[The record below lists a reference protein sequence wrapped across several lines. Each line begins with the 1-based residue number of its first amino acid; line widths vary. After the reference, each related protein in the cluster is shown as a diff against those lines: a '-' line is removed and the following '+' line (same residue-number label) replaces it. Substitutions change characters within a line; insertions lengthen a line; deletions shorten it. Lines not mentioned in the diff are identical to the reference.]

1 MKKLITFS
9 CVAALYGAATAFAE
23 PITIQNHSFE
33 NAGLASGAWSNCIDV
48 ICGDADPEWWIN
60 PVPDTGESNTNT
72 AFSEVIDGFTA
83 DGVTHAGIDTD
94 TIFMELAQDLDELV
108 EPNSIY
114 TLTVAVGNRNAG
126 FSPEGSL
133 SGIALFAGNSFT
145 FDGEQLG
152 LATFPAGEE
161 LEESQFTDVQ
171 LVVETDSAV
180 PPGNLWGSLLNLGID
195 ETATSAVGRSHFDN
209 VRLDKT
215 SVATDPDCDFD
226 GNGTCDI
233 ADLDALLYEG
243 QAQQILDPYDLN
255 SDAVVDL
262 GDRDE
267 WYTLASAENGVEL
280 VAGDANLDGLVVSSD
295 LNALGSNWQTTN
307 ATSVAQGDF
316 NGDGFVNATDLNPMG
331 VNWQHGVAAAAS
343 TAVPEPSGGL
353 ALLTS
358 LAMWVVAIRR
368 RSKS

>member
-1 MKKLITFS
+1 MD
-9 CVAALYGAATAFAE
+9 AT
-23 PITIQNHSFE
+23 PI
-33 NAGLASGAWSNCIDV
+33 
-48 ICGDADPEWWIN
+48 
-60 PVPDTGESNTNT
+60 DTG
-72 AFSEVIDGFTA
+72 
-83 DGVTHAGIDTD
+83 
-94 TIFMELAQDLDELV
+94 
-108 EPNSIY
+108 
-114 TLTVAVGNRNAG
+114 
-126 FSPEGSL
+126 
-133 SGIALFAGNSFT
+133 
-145 FDGEQLG
+145 
-152 LATFPAGEE
+152 
-161 LEESQFTDVQ
+161 LE
-171 LVVETDSAV
+171 
-180 PPGNLWGSLLNLGID
+180 
-195 ETATSAVGRSHFDN
+195 
-209 VRLDKT
+209 
-215 SVATDPDCDFD
+215 CDFD
-226 GNGTCDI
+226 ANQLCNVADI
-233 ADLDALLYEG
+233 DLLLYEG

-331 VNWQHGVAAAAS
+331 VNWQHGVAAAAN

>member
-1 MKKLITFS
+1 VKKLIAFS

-23 PITIQNHSFE
+23 PILIQNHSFE
-33 NAGLASGAWSNCIDV
+33 DADLASGAWSNCIDV
-48 ICGDADPEWWIN
+48 VCGEADPDYWIN
-60 PVPDTGESNTNT
+60 PIPGTDTSNTNT

-83 DGVTHAGIDTD
+83 DGITHVGIDTD
-94 TIFMELAQDLDELV
+94 EPFMQVAQNLGVPV
-108 EPNSIY
+108 EPNTTY
-114 TLTVAVGNRNAG
+114 TLTVAIGNRDTG

-133 SGIALFAGNSFT
+133 SGIALLAGGIF
-145 FDGEQLG
+145 FEGEELG
-152 LATFPAGEE
+152 LTTFPAGEE
-161 LEESQFTDVQ
+161 LGASEFTDIE
-171 LVVETDSAV
+171 LVVTTESAV
-180 PPGNLWGSLLNLGID
+180 PPGDLYVVGINLGINED
-195 ETATSAVGRSHFDN
+195 ASAAVGRSHFDN
-209 VRLDKT
+209 FRLD
-215 SVATDPDCDFD
+215 ATPILTGLDCDFD
-226 GNGTCDI
+226 ANETCDI
-233 ADLDALLYEG
+233 VDLDLLLYTG

-255 SDAVVDL
+255 SDGVVNL
-262 GDRDE
+262 ADRDE

-280 VAGDANLDGLVVSSD
+280 VAGDTNLDGLVVSSD

-331 VNWQHGVAAAAS
+331 VNWQHGVAAAAN